1 MIILDTNVI
10 SELMKTRPHEHVNT
24 WLDQQDALTLFT
36 TSITIAEI
44 IYGLSVLP
52 IGHRRDYLETAF
64 NQVITD
70 AFKHRVLIFDESAAR
85 IYGQLM
91 GQRKTSGHTLS
102 VLDGQI
108 AAIAKSHQMS
118 LATRNT
124 RDFIDCELNLINPF
138 DSCS

>member
-91 GQRKTSGHTLS
+91 GQRKASSHTLS